1 MTDIIV
7 IGAGP
12 AGMTAAIYALRAGMS
27 VILLE
32 STMYGGQ
39 IASTPEVENYPSVK
53 TIAGWELAQ
62 NMYSQVKDMG
72 VDFRLGQVLSIE
84 NSGDGKSKVVVT
96 ADERL
101 EAKTVIIANG
111 AKRRKMG
118 CKGEEE
124 LLGCGISF
132 CASCD
137 GAFFKDKTVAVIGG
151 GNTALEDALY
161 LANICSKVFLIHR
174 RDEFRGQ
181 KHLVSAVTS
190 NAKIE
195 IKYSFVPEEVLGQE
209 AGHVTGLR
217 IKHKETGVEEEL
229 MLDGIFEA
237 IGLDPDNAIFA
248 NFIELDDYGYI
259 KAGENCHTSV
269 EGVYVAGDS
278 RTKPLRQIVT
288 ACADGA
294 VAATEAA
301 TYIHAME

>member
-84 NSGDGKSKVVVT
+84 NSGDGKSKVVVA